1 LNFRQL
7 ALITFICFSIQTKAD
22 EFVYSLKL
30 DESFDSIRGKLN
42 FKWST
47 TELDWILIS
56 LETIPGAPRY
66 VTNSDLF
73 FQNRKLAGVMFTI
86 DPRISDFGSYEERS
100 KFLVNSFTTLA
111 EKLNEKYK
119 SISHDIDEAKYVD
132 CSGAKSYDFSKCKG
146 TAQFKGKHKLVEL
159 SYIDNKIYL
168 SIASSKKFKKI
179 NEMFTGALLAAY
191 ASHLNSYMDAKEYE
205 SELKKRQGINLDEK
219 SFDLESAEIEI
230 KYSDVP

>member
-1 LNFRQL
+1 MNFKQL
-7 ALITFICFSIQTKAD
+7 ALITFICFGIQAKAD
-22 EFVYSLKL
+22 EFIYSLKI

-47 TELDWILIS
+47 TELGWTLIS

-66 VTNSDLF
+66 VTNSVLF

-86 DPRISDFGSYEERS
+86 DPRISDFESYEERS

-111 EKLNEKYK
+111 EKLDEKYK
-119 SISHDIDEAKYVD
+119 SFWDIDETKYVN

-179 NEMFTGALLAAY
+179 NEMFTGALLSVY

-205 SELKKRQGINLDEK
+205 SELKKKQGIDLDEK
-219 SFDLESAEIEI
+219 SFDLESAEIEV

>member
-1 LNFRQL
+1 LNFKHL
-7 ALITFICFSIQTKAD
+7 VLIIFICFGIQTKAD
-22 EFVYSLKL
+22 EFIYSLKI

-47 TELDWILIS
+47 TELGWTLIS

-66 VTNSDLF
+66 VTNSVLF

-86 DPRISDFGSYEERS
+86 DPRISDFESYEERS

-119 SISHDIDEAKYVD
+119 SFWDIDEAKYVN
-132 CSGAKSYDFSKCKG
+132 CSGAKSNDFSKCKG
-146 TAQFKGKHKLVEL
+146 TAQFQGKHKLIEL
-159 SYIDNKIYL
+159 NYIDNKIYL
-168 SIASSKKFKKI
+168 SVASSKKFKKI
-179 NEMFTGALLAAY
+179 NEMFTGALLAVY

-205 SELKKRQGINLDEK
+205 SELKKKQGIELDEK
-219 SFDLESAEIEI
+219 SFDLESAEIEV